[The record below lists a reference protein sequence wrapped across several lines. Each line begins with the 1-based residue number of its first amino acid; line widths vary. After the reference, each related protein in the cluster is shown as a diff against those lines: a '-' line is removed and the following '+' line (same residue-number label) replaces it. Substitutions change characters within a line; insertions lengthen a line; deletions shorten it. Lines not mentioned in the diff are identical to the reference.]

1 MYASNLNWDSLKN
14 TLDLLVDKG
23 YVDEDY
29 LSERNR
35 KYSITD
41 KGREVLG
48 YYNRIESL
56 VQVTY

>member
-35 KYSITD
+35 KYSITN